1 MFFHWYGKNMLK
13 LRGFINIFNNQVYEQ
28 KLPRLVQWIKCDHMK
43 SKIKYYISTF
53 EFKYI

>member
-1 MFFHWYGKNMLK
+1 MLK

-28 KLPRLVQWIKCDHMK
+28 MLTRLVQWIKCDDMK
-43 SKIKYYISTF
+43 LKIKYYISTF